1 MRYDEPKLLPI
12 LRSRHQGDI
21 LAELLLH
28 HDREYSIADLTSRLS
43 IPQSTVSGEV
53 RRLAE
58 AGILTV
64 RRVGR
69 SRLARANTDSKLVGP
84 LTELLVLTFGPHVV
98 ITEEFATLP
107 GAELVLIYGSW
118 AARYYGQRGRP
129 PVDVDVMV
137 VGSPDRTAMHNAAAR
152 AERRLDRPV
161 NPVLC
166 SPARWATAA
175 DPLTQEIK
183 ATRYVTILDHRNVVE
198 TA

>member
-1 MRYDEPKLLPI
+1 LPI

-28 HDREYSIADLTSRLS
+28 PDREYSVTDLSSRLS
-43 IPQSTVSGEV
+43 IPKSTISEEV
-53 RRLAE
+53 QRLSE

-64 RRVGR
+64 RTVGR

-84 LTELLVLTFGPHVV
+84 LTELLTLTFGPHVV
-98 ITEEFATLP
+98 ISEEFAELP
-107 GAELVLIYGSW
+107 GTDLVLIYGSW
-118 AARYYGQRGRP
+118 AARYHGQRGRP
-129 PVDVDVMV
+129 PADVDVLV
-137 VGSPDRTAMHNAAAR
+137 VGSPDRTAMHSAAAR

-166 SPARWATAA
+166 SRARWAAAA
-175 DPLTQEIK
+175 DPLIQEIK
-183 ATRYVTILDHRNVVE
+183 ATAYVVLDRKTGAE